1 MLIISSILI
10 TKMYWNVEK
19 FRNFEY
25 FQTDSNFSKQK
36 LGNVLQTAVTLT
48 LFCRIYTTAFSSCF
62 VQFGSYSGSELANHF
77 EMLAMLNSSLFK

>member
-48 LFCRIYTTAFSSCF
+48 LSVEYTPLLLAAVLFSLEVTLGAS
-62 VQFGSYSGSELANHF
+62 
-77 EMLAMLNSSLFK
+77 